1 MRFTLVT
8 TIPVLR
14 HAVLRVGPTLLCA
27 ALLFGAT
34 GLDERAN
41 TRLVSLS
48 PDTTEAP
55 SVQRFLIRGTTEA
68 QLGDYEEAIQY
79 FETALDKAPNSPTLL
94 QALADAHAAQGELT
108 TALFYAHQARTHGAD
123 RPYYHRRLARLQEK
137 AGASQAARETYRAL
151 LDRFPDQHRAYQA
164 LAALQEEMG
173 RPEAALDTYRDLL
186 ARTRPPVAVYRNVLA
201 LQRRVGTPQGVANT
215 LQALVDRRPNDPT
228 YRRQLGAHYAEQ
240 GCTEAAL
247 DLLAPLVRQQPNDAA
262 LQKQVRR
269 LSQETGHTMAAV
281 PSVDSSAAVNREN
294 LSVDQLVQKA
304 QSAYDEAVSSTTVP
318 DSARLGRAEAL
329 LQTALKRTSTH
340 VPALDLLARI
350 HQQTGNYREEATVL
364 ERALEENPRD
374 AARWT
379 RAATAYLRAHRF
391 EKAASVAEEGL
402 LLFPGEFSL
411 ARAAGFARL
420 RSGDANRAADQFQE
434 ALNLGIDSASAKK
447 TAEIHAGLGLAYTE
461 LDRPEDA
468 DSAFEA
474 AQSLAPDHPVVLQSH
489 AYGLALRGATLDHAL
504 KMARRAVELSP
515 TDPFALDTLGWV
527 YFQRDDLEAARRH
540 LRRALNA
547 GPSSARILEHFGDV
561 HHALGND
568 TAAQKYWQRAL
579 DRAPDRPSLHRKLD
593 EVSPS

>member
-1 MRFTLVT
+1 M
-8 TIPVLR
+8 
-14 HAVLRVGPTLLCA
+14 
-27 ALLFGAT
+27 
-34 GLDERAN
+34 
-41 TRLVSLS
+41 SLS

-55 SVQRFLIRGTTEA
+55 SVQRSLIRGTTEA
-68 QLGDYEEAIQY
+68 QLGDHEEAIQY
-79 FETALDKAPNSPTLL
+79 FETALDKVPNSPTLL

-108 TALFYAHQARTHGAD
+108 TALFYARQAHTHGAD
-123 RPYYHRRLARLQEK
+123 RPYYHRRLAQLQEK

-173 RPEAALDTYRDLL
+173 HPESALDTYRALL
-186 ARTRPPVAVYRNVLA
+186 ARTNRPPVAVYRNMLA

-228 YRRQLGAHYAEQ
+228 YRRQFGTHYAEQ
-240 GCTEAAL
+240 GRTEAAL
-247 DLLAPLVRQQPNDAA
+247 DLLAPLARQQPNDAG
-262 LQKQVRR
+262 LQQQVRR
-269 LSQETGHTMAAV
+269 LSQETDRTMAAI
-281 PSVDSSAAVNREN
+281 PSVDSSAANREN

-304 QSAYDEAVSSTTVP
+304 QSAYDKAVSSTTVP
-318 DSARLGRAEAL
+318 DSARLSRAEEL
-329 LQTALKRTSTH
+329 LQTALARTSIP

-350 HQQTGNYREEATVL
+350 RQHTGNHREEATVL
-364 ERALEENPRD
+364 EKALEENPRD

-391 EKAASVAEEGL
+391 EKAVSVAEEGL

-420 RSGDANRAADQFQE
+420 RSGDANRAVDQFQE
-434 ALNLGIDSASAKK
+434 VLNLRSDTASAEK

-461 LDRPEDA
+461 LDRPADA
-468 DSAFEA
+468 DSAFET

-489 AYGLALRGATLDHAL
+489 AYSLALRATALDRAL

-515 TDPFALDTLGWV
+515 TDPFALDTVGWV
-527 YFQRDDLEAARRH
+527 YFQRDDLEVARRH

-547 GPSSARILEHFGDV
+547 GPPSARILEHLGDV

-579 DRAPDRPSLHRKLD
+579 DRAPDRPSLRQKLD